1 MRDEII
7 LKPINQAQHS
17 EDALDLAMRA
27 ADYATL
33 EVGHAPDDAYILD
46 FFTAVPPDLEP
57 DCLMHFGIME
67 GPAMVGIICIA
78 EGYEFPDDWWIGL
91 LLLDPAFRGQGV
103 GRKVLSDI
111 NKRALE
117 RRIAL
122 LKLAVLA
129 ANPRALKFWH
139 REGFTHHRDAPAT
152 PQSDGHDRIVLKYQL

>member
-1 MRDEII
+1 MRDDII
-7 LKPINQAQHS
+7 LSPITQTQHR

-27 ADYATL
+27 TDYATL
-33 EVGHAPDDAYILD
+33 EVGHAPDGAYIRD
-46 FFTAVPPDLEP
+46 FFTAVPPGLGP
-57 DCLMHFGIME
+57 DCLMHFGVME
-67 GPAMVGIICIA
+67 GPAMVGMICIA

-91 LLLDPAFRGQGV
+91 VLLDPAFRGQGV
-103 GRKVLSDI
+103 GHKVVSDI
-111 NKRALE
+111 KTRARN
-117 RRIAL
+117 RRINL